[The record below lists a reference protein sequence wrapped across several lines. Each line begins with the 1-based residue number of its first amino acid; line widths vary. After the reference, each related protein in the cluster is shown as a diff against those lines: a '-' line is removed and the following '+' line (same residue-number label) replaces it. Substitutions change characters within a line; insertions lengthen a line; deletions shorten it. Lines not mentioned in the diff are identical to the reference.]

1 MDDAD
6 AVVLQLRFR
15 GHEVVHAPADAAAFC
30 GRPNASGAEVHVR
43 PHEVAVMNG
52 RQPLAPRTPLVIFFQ
67 HADFGI
73 PPIAFDPDDLPDVAS
88 WSVRPTV
95 FGWLAS
101 VPCERRTLG
110 RSRATWVI
118 AACLPLALVS
128 EAAAAPA
135 DLSSRSRARPD
146 EGAIQ
151 RPKTPRGV
159 VPPPVVEEP
168 PTEPAPTGDIS
179 NPFDGSP
186 PPSDPTTEPVPEDPT
201 EETTTSPEPPPPP
214 KATSPTSDP
223 AVLDAAWE
231 GVDGFD
237 VELKLKGGRRL
248 RGRVGAVQRETF
260 TLIENG
266 SGAVLVLPKS
276 GVVSLRA
283 RTPPKLPT
291 KTGGGLLAG
300 GIVLTSI
307 ATPVFISGVA
317 FVAICPSCTYI
328 HLPLLIIGA
337 GMLAGGIPMTVIG
350 ARRRMVYRRI
360 LEEHALTP
368 VVSRTPHGWTGGLRL
383 RF

>member
-15 GHEVVHAPADAAAFC
+15 GPEVVPSPPDTAAFC
-30 GRPNASGAEVHVR
+30 RRGAAASDVDVQAR
-43 PHEVAVMNG
+43 PHEVAVLSG
-52 RQPLAPRTPLVIFFQ
+52 RQSLVEGEPLVIFFQ

-73 PPIAFDPDDLPDVAS
+73 PPIAFAAISAPLDVTS
-88 WSVRPTV
+88 WCVRPTV

-101 VPCERRTLG
+101 VPYERRTLG
-110 RSRATWVI
+110 RSRASWVI

-128 EAAAAPA
+128 EAAAAPV
-135 DLSSRSRARPD
+135 DK
-146 EGAIQ
+146 GAIQ
-151 RPKTPRGV
+151 RPKKPV
-159 VPPPVVEEP
+159 APPVVEASPAEP
-168 PTEPAPTGDIS
+168 EPTGDLS

-186 PPSDPTTEPVPEDPT
+186 PPSDPPTEPVPEDPAA
-201 EETTTSPEPPPPP
+201 ETTATPQPPPPP
-214 KATSPTSDP
+214 KPTPSATDP
-223 AVLDAAWE
+223 AIVDAAWE

-237 VELKLKGGRRL
+237 VELKLKGGRRM

-260 TLIENG
+260 TLIESG

-276 GVVSLRA
+276 GVLSLRA

-307 ATPVFISGVA
+307 ASPVFISGVA

-337 GMLAGGIPMTVIG
+337 GMLAGGIPMTVLG
-350 ARRRMVYRRI
+350 ARRRMEYRRI
-360 LEEHALTP
+360 LEERALTP